1 MSKLRDQLS
10 INDRLRAY
18 IERMLSVI
26 MENSP
31 QLLEVTTSSG
41 ISIGSMGMTSTN
53 NKSLLPPTI
62 ITTNSSSTVVKNP
75 SADKYCS
82 L

>member
-10 INDRLRAY
+10 INDRLRVY
-18 IERMLSVI
+18 IERMLTVI

-41 ISIGSMGMTSTN
+41 VSIGSMGMTSTN
-53 NKSLLPPTI
+53 NKSIL
-62 ITTNSSSTVVKNP
+62 SSSTADSSTTVKNP